1 MDEHTNYRRFYA
13 LLKQLPGADK
23 ETLVEQYTNGRTVHL
38 REMAPA
44 EYDAMCRTMERAT
57 GYAERRAAL
66 RQALRRARSAA
77 LHRMQLL
84 GIDTTDWTRIN
95 AFCRDSRIAGKA
107 FRELDCEEL
116 EKLTVKLRMMQRKGG
131 LKPKKSAAQVKTV
144 AVLLAKG
151 GEA

>member
-66 RQALRRARSAA
+66 
-77 LHRMQLL
+77 HRMQLL

-131 LKPKKSAAQVKTV
+131 LKPKESAAQVKTV